1 MTAIFDSCHSG
12 TVMDLPYAYST
23 KGTVKE
29 PNYAAEGGMGL
40 LKAGMDYA
48 SGNSAMALV
57 DAFSTAKHMFH
68 LHQGNKVLR
77 DTRTAPADVVAWGGC
92 KDTQTSADASQNGAA
107 TGAMSWAFV
116 RALRENPNLTY
127 QQLLVA
133 LRNLMVEGGYSQ
145 KPQLSACHPI
155 DVNTAFFA

>member
-1 MTAIFDSCHSG
+1 MLWVSNLSTFRSL
-12 TVMDLPYAYST
+12 TPQYST
-23 KGTVKE
+23 KGTIKE
-29 PNYAAEGGMGL
+29 PNYASEGGMGL

-92 KDTQTSADASQNGAA
+92 KDTQTVSGASSAAAS
-107 TGAMSWAFV
+107 SW
-116 RALRENPNLTY
+116 RR
-127 QQLLVA
+127 
-133 LRNLMVEGGYSQ
+133 S
-145 KPQLSACHPI
+145 I
-155 DVNTAFFA
+155 